1 MPEINHKDV
10 AAALNG
16 SPVSAAALEEA
27 IKRVLAKG
35 KQERIEAAQPKEP
48 NWATMT
54 EQDAYKASTYIPT
67 VEHEVPDYM
76 NIKLKD
82 PEYEVVWASKDQ
94 RRIGQLMAEGYEFLI
109 AEHVHPNFKLP
120 LVFDSDKHYCYVD
133 VIALRVHKRILYG
146 KRRAG
151 LELSQRQLGNNRR
164 PPAARVSGTFDLQEV
179 PMNPEVG
186 SFYDPVA

>member
-10 AAALNG
+10 AAALSG
-16 SPVSAAALEEA
+16 STVSTAVLEEA
-27 IKRVLAKG
+27 IKRVIAKG

-54 EQDAYKASTYIPT
+54 EQDAYKTSTYIPT

-109 AEHVHPNFKLP
+109 A
-120 LVFDSDKHYCYVD
+120 
-133 VIALRVHKRILYG
+133 
-146 KRRAG
+146 
-151 LELSQRQLGNNRR
+151 
-164 PPAARVSGTFDLQEV
+164 
-179 PMNPEVG
+179 
-186 SFYDPVA
+186 